1 MVTYR
6 QWNWE
11 RVFWADGWIL
21 AKTLRGEGMSTGG
34 ETENLFIIGR
44 KHWWKHCTACLRTVT
59 LITQKL
65 RFCWKL
71 KADFLQ
77 CEKEFTDIS
86 SSLHVWTWLFCR
98 FVEMTQVLFQ
108 IWTKCLYHSIRAHEA
123 AFASPYSPP
132 PFLVFC
138 TLEKQTTA
146 TTISYFLL
154 SIVIIHLVKKPIWY
168 IYAKI

>member
-1 MVTYR
+1 MKLGKGFLGWWLNVGQDIKGR
-6 QWNWE
+6 
-11 RVFWADGWIL
+11 RDGHWWGDWKLIHRGE
-21 AKTLRGEGMSTGG
+21 KTLV
-34 ETENLFIIGR
+34 F
-44 KHWWKHCTACLRTVT
+44 KHRTACFRTVN

-71 KADFLQ
+71 KADCLQ
-77 CEKEFTDIS
+77 CEKEFTDIY

-98 FVEMTQVLFQ
+98 FVEMTQVVFQ
-108 IWTKCLYHSIRAHEA
+108 IWTKCLYHSIRAHGA

-146 TTISYFLL
+146 TTIFYFLL
-154 SIVIIHLVKKPIWY
+154 SIVIIHLVKKPNL
-168 IYAKI
+168 IYLC